1 MPGIYK
7 ISGMASHLNNFKKL
21 KRLVSVKKVFSLF
34 FSDVTVVTGNIIIV
48 ESISDIVRMKAISA
62 RVK

>member
-7 ISGMASHLNNFKKL
+7 ISGMTSHLNNFKKL

-48 ESISDIVRMKAISA
+48 ESISDIVRTKAISA

>member
-1 MPGIYK
+1 MT
-7 ISGMASHLNNFKKL
+7 SHLNNFKKL